1 VIVIEVV
8 EMQSMKSYMI
18 QAITLQ
24 IKNSELQKLVLSFVN
39 EKPKLNFGQL
49 TIAHHKAFGGKDLE
63 IFQLAAAIELLI
75 LSFDIFD
82 DLEDL
87 DNMQEP
93 WMQIDSSI
101 ALNAATTIYTLSQQT
116 VLALS
121 SPFKHQIQTAFLQY
135 SIQAMEGQ
143 HDDLKNS
150 MSTEEE
156 CLDVMKRKSGS
167 LMALA
172 SVCGM
177 LLANVNYPEVE
188 AYSYQFGIAAQTD
201 NDFRDLFNL
210 QKSDVSTQKRSLAL
224 LYLQKGYNAPA
235 LEILT
240 FFESGGDFN
249 EEFGSMEIYKQ
260 KLLDSGVTKYLNVLK
275 QIAINK
281 AKRLL
286 EGLPI
291 ESHQIEYL
299 KSQLI
304 VNNKPT
310 NEER

>member
-1 VIVIEVV
+1 
-8 EMQSMKSYMI
+8 MQSMKSYMI

-24 IKNSELQKLVLSFVN
+24 IKNSELRKLVLSFVN
-39 EKPKLNFGQL
+39 KKPKLNFGRL
-49 TIAHHKAFGGKDLE
+49 TIAHHKAFGGKDPE

-93 WMQIDSSI
+93 WMQVDSSI

-121 SPFKHQIQTAFLQY
+121 SPFKYQIQTAFLQY

-210 QKSDVSTQKRSLAL
+210 QKSDVSTQKNSLAL

-249 EEFGSMEIYKQ
+249 EGFGSVEIYKQ

-281 AKRLL
+281 AKRML

-291 ESHQIEYL
+291 EPHQIEYL

-304 VNNKPT
+304 VNTKPT
-310 NEER
+310 NEE

>member
-1 VIVIEVV
+1 VIEIEVV
-8 EMQSMKSYMI
+8 DIQAMKSYMI
-18 QAITLQ
+18 QVITLQ
-24 IKNSELQKLVLSFVN
+24 IKNSELQKLLLSFVN
-39 EKPKLNFGQL
+39 EKSMGNFGQL
-49 TIAHHKAFGGKDLE
+49 TIAHHRTFGGKDPE

-93 WMQIDSSI
+93 WMQIDHSI

-116 VLALS
+116 VIALS
-121 SPFKHQIQTAFLQY
+121 SPLKHQIQTAFLQY

-143 HDDLKNS
+143 HDDLRNL

-156 CLDVMKRKSGS
+156 CLNVMKRKSGS

-210 QKSDVSTQKRSLAL
+210 QKSDVSTKKKSLAL

-240 FFESGGDFN
+240 FFESGRDFN
-249 EEFGSMEIYKQ
+249 EEFGSIEIYKQ
-260 KLLDSGVTKYLNVLK
+260 KLLDSGVTQYLNALK

-286 EGLPI
+286 ERLPI
-291 ESHQIEYL
+291 ESYQIEYL